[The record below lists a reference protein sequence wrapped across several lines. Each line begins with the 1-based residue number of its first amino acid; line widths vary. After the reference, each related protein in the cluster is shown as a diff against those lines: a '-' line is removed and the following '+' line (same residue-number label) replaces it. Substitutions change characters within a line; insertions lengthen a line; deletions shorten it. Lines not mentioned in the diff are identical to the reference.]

1 MGGTRMVPENDLQ
14 DYDAF
19 LHGDIGSFEHLV
31 IAYRDQL
38 VSFLYR
44 YTNDIY
50 LAQDL
55 AQDAFV
61 EILVHKERFRKEM
74 NFKTYLFT
82 IGRNKAVDYI
92 RKNGKYIF
100 EEDTAKYLEP
110 VKGLEDA
117 VIENEEKKLLYQKIY
132 ELKTEYQAVIL
143 LVDFEEMT
151 YQEAACVMGKSLSQ
165 IKVLLHRARKALAR
179 EMRKEGGQE

>member
-1 MGGTRMVPENDLQ
+1 MVPENDSLN
-14 DYDAF
+14 YDAF

-61 EILVHKERFRKEM
+61 EILVHKERFNQEM

-92 RKNGKYIF
+92 RKNRKYIF
-100 EEDTAKYLEP
+100 TEEAAEYLEP
-110 VKGLEDA
+110 IKGLEDNFVA
-117 VIENEEKKLLYQKIY
+117 QEEKKILYQKLY

-143 LVDFEEMT
+143 LVDFEDMS

-165 IKVLLHRARKALAR
+165 VKILLHRARKALAR
-179 EMRKEGGQE
+179 EMKREGGL